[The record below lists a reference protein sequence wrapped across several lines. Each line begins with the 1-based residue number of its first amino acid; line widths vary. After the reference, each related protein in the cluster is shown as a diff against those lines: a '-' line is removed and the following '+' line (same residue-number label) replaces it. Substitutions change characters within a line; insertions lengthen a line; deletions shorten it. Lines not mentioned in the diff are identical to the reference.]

1 MPFDFR
7 IRRGTC
13 GRFLSIASLGREK
26 ASMRQSRSRA
36 LKAGLYVLTLAIIIY
51 VVVYMS
57 TPYMINQ
64 PGTAEEI
71 KPMVSIKAGD
81 PEEKGAFMLTTV
93 SVSYANVWMLA
104 TARFNK
110 HAEVV
115 RKEPDRNDEEYETQ
129 QRYYMSSSQSNAIMA
144 AYNKAGVKYD
154 VVSEYVFIVGLSK
167 ENAPKG
173 DFHSGDII
181 RQVNDQPVT
190 RFEDLGTLL
199 QGKKAGDR
207 VPVQLERNGKTVEQ
221 QVELVEIKDA
231 GGGHKAGLGVT
242 VGELRKVEAAD
253 KDQEVS
259 FANTRIG
266 GPSAGLMFTLEIY
279 NQLTPGDLSKGYRIA
294 GTGTIAEDGT
304 VGSIG
309 GIQFKIVASDRKQ
322 AEIFFV
328 PEENYKDAKAKAAEI
343 GSAMKLVPVK
353 KLDDALDYLQ
363 ALEPKA

>member
-1 MPFDFR
+1 
-7 IRRGTC
+7 
-13 GRFLSIASLGREK
+13 
-26 ASMRQSRSRA
+26 MRQSRSNA
-36 LKAGLYVLTLAIIIY
+36 LKTGLYVLTIAVIVY

-64 PGTAEEI
+64 PGTAESI

-81 PEEKGAFMLTTV
+81 AQEKGTFMLTTV

-104 TARFNK
+104 TARFHK

-115 RKEPDRNDEEYETQ
+115 RKEPERNDEEYETQ

-167 ENAPKG
+167 ENKPKG
-173 DFHSGDII
+173 DFRSGDII
-181 RQVNDQPVT
+181 RQVNGRPVT

-199 QGKKAGDR
+199 QGKKAGDL
-207 VPVQLERNGKTVEQ
+207 VPVQMERSGKTVEQ
-221 QVELVEIKDA
+221 EVELVDIKAAD
-231 GGGHKAGLGVT
+231 GSHKAGLGVT

-253 KDQEVS
+253 QDKEVH
-259 FANTRIG
+259 FEDTRIG

-279 NQLTPGDLSKGYRIA
+279 NQLTTGDLSKGYRIA

-304 VGSIG
+304 VGAIG
-309 GIQFKIVASDRKQ
+309 GVQFKIVASDREK

-328 PEENYKDAKAKAAEI
+328 PEANYKDAKAKAEEI

-353 KLDDALDYLQ
+353 TLDDALDYLNT
-363 ALEPKA
+363 LEAKAS